1 MLHTPRNVVDLIIT
15 YGKGD
20 NHMPRYGSYQDSNI
34 KIVTTE
40 GRNGERVAEANRNIN
55 NLRSDILSLKIMV
68 EQGVDPNLIT
78 AKIDEIM
85 AKPETF
91 DVVDK
96 QSKPCPK
103 CGRMVLDNG
112 SVPLTGTCLYCGA
125 VVKFPPKLSFGNK
138 EDDTAEQN

>member
-1 MLHTPRNVVDLIIT
+1 
-15 YGKGD
+15 
-20 NHMPRYGSYQDSNI
+20 MPRYGSYQDSNI

-68 EQGVDPNLIT
+68 EAMMEIMVEQGVDPNLIT

-96 QSKPCPK
+96 QSQM
-103 CGRMVLDNG
+103 RQNG
-112 SVPLTGTCLYCGA
+112 PG
-125 VVKFPPKLSFGNK
+125 
-138 EDDTAEQN
+138 